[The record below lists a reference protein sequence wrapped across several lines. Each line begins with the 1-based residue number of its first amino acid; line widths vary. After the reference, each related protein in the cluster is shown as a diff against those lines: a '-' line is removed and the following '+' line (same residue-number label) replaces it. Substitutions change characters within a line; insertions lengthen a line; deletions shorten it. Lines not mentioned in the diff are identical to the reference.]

1 MKKLLLLAAILLP
14 LCAPTLTGGNIPKSK
29 ITSLIAE
36 CQHYEGVEVVQL
48 GSLATMA
55 LKATVRLAAS
65 DEPDVREALKLISG
79 IKRISVIDYENCESI
94 TRDKIGRKLD
104 RLLAGG
110 DLLMETRDGNEVMQ
124 IYGVV
129 DEENGT
135 VKDFIMHN
143 PSGATLICIF
153 GSIPVEKIARL
164 ATQDD

>member
-1 MKKLLLLAAILLP
+1 MKKLLFLAAVLLP
-14 LCAPTLTGGNIPKSK
+14 LFAPALSGGNIPKSK

-36 CQHYEGVEVVQL
+36 CQQYEGVEVVQL

-79 IKRISVIDYENCESI
+79 IKRISVVDYENCESI

-129 DEENGT
+129 DEANGT

-153 GSIPVEKIARL
+153 GSIPVEQIARL
-164 ATQDD
+164 AAQND

>member
-1 MKKLLLLAAILLP
+1 
-14 LCAPTLTGGNIPKSK
+14 
-29 ITSLIAE
+29 
-36 CQHYEGVEVVQL
+36 
-48 GSLATMA
+48 
-55 LKATVRLAAS
+55 
-65 DEPDVREALKLISG
+65 
-79 IKRISVIDYENCESI
+79 
-94 TRDKIGRKLD
+94 
-104 RLLAGG
+104 
-110 DLLMETRDGNEVMQ
+110 METRDGNEVMQ